1 MQNENAQGPGDLG
14 RRVAA
19 RRRELGL
26 TRAELA
32 ARSGMAVSHL
42 AYLEQ
47 HAANVGSGALMRLAD
62 ALGTTP
68 TALLGC
74 GAAGLPSA
82 AGTVGAPA

>member
-1 MQNENAQGPGDLG
+1 
-14 RRVAA
+14 
-19 RRRELGL
+19 
-26 TRAELA
+26 
-32 ARSGMAVSHL
+32 MAVSYL